1 MGQNNLEEYKD
12 LSINMRHYG
21 NVSITLITVYA
32 ALTAGLVTVLKSLS
46 ASLSFKQLI
55 LLKIAG
61 LVLTSLLWLMEY
73 SAIYLWSR
81 FVRRAAE
88 LEADLG
94 FKQYSSLPGAP
105 KFLWRPG
112 AWAIHLFF
120 FIVLVIWILF

>member
-21 NVSITLITVYA
+21 GVSITLITVYA
-32 ALTAGLVTVLKSLS
+32 ALTAGLATVLKSLS
-46 ASLSFKQLI
+46 TSLSFNQLI

-61 LVLTSLLWLMEY
+61 LVLTGLLWFMEY
-73 SAIYLWSR
+73 SALYLWSR
-81 FVRRAAE
+81 FVRRAVE

-94 FKQYSSLPGAP
+94 FKQYSNLPGAP

-112 AWAIHLFF
+112 AWAIHTFF
-120 FIVLVIWILF
+120 FLFSIIWVLI